1 MLTNKILVPVGF
13 SEQSLAAL
21 KQACLIA
28 KIKKSEVII
37 LSVIE
42 EQSKISGLLIDNPFE
57 EIRSKVKDK
66 LDEISEMH
74 SGKFSVKVDSMVA
87 SGKIYE
93 QIVEVSSMINANLI
107 VMGTNGSPK
116 GVIKKFIGSNAER
129 VVRLSNIPVI
139 TIKENTSTENF
150 DNIIL
155 PLDLGKETKEKVTF
169 AIEYARYWNSTI
181 RIVSVFLKDNT
192 NEKNI
197 LIKNLNQV
205 SNFISNAGVKC
216 TSELIEG
223 EKKQSLGD
231 FVINYEKKF
240 DSDLIIIMTKKE
252 ELALS
257 NNLSVTARYII
268 HNSKIPVMS
277 IKPKPRKFITSPTTA
292 F

>member
-57 EIRSKVKDK
+57 EIRSKVKEK

-74 SGKFSVKVDSMVA
+74 SSKFSVKVDSMVA

-116 GVIKKFIGSNAER
+116 GVLKKFIGSNAER

-139 TIKENTSTENF
+139 TIKENTSTVNF

>member
-66 LDEISEMH
+66 LDEISETH
-74 SGKFSVKVDSMVA
+74 SSKFSVKVDSMVA

-93 QIVEVSSMINANLI
+93 QIVEVSLMINANLI

-205 SNFISNAGVKC
+205 SNFISNAGIKC

-277 IKPKPRKFITSPTTA
+277 IKPKPRKFITSPTTS

>member
-74 SGKFSVKVDSMVA
+74 SSKFSVKVDSMVA

-139 TIKENTSTENF
+139 TIKENTSTVNF

-205 SNFISNAGVKC
+205 SSFISNAGVKC

>member
-42 EQSKISGLLIDNPFE
+42 EQSKISDLLIDNPFE

-74 SGKFSVKVDSMVA
+74 SSKFSVKVDSMVS

-93 QIVEVSSMINANLI
+93 QIVEVSSMLNANLI

>member
-13 SEQSLAAL
+13 SEQSLSAL

-28 KIKKSEVII
+28 KIKKSEVIV

-42 EQSKISGLLIDNPFE
+42 EQSKISGLLIDNSFDD
-57 EIRSKVKDK
+57 IRSKAKDK

-74 SGKFSVKVDSMVA
+74 SIKFSVKFDSMVA

-139 TIKENTSTENF
+139 TIKENTSTVNF

>member
-28 KIKKSEVII
+28 KIKKSEVVI

-74 SGKFSVKVDSMVA
+74 SSKFSVKVDSMVA

-116 GVIKKFIGSNAER
+116 GVLKKFIGSNAER

>member
-74 SGKFSVKVDSMVA
+74 SSKFSVKVDSMVA

-93 QIVEVSSMINANLI
+93 QIVEVSAMINANLI

-116 GVIKKFIGSNAER
+116 GVLKKFIGSNAER

-139 TIKENTSTENF
+139 TIKENTSTVNF

>member
-66 LDEISEMH
+66 LDEISETH
-74 SGKFSVKVDSMVA
+74 SSKFSVKVDSMVA

>member
-28 KIKKSEVII
+28 KIKKSEVTI

-42 EQSKISGLLIDNPFE
+42 EQSKISSLLIDNPIE
-57 EIRSKVKDK
+57 DIRNKVKDK
-66 LDEISEMH
+66 LDEISELH
-74 SGKFSVKVDSMVA
+74 SSKFSVKVDSVVA

-93 QIVEVSSMINANLI
+93 QIVEVSSMINASLI

>member
-57 EIRSKVKDK
+57 EIRNKVKDK

-74 SGKFSVKVDSMVA
+74 SSKFSVKVDSMVA

-139 TIKENTSTENF
+139 TIKENISTENF

>member
-74 SGKFSVKVDSMVA
+74 SSKFSVKIDSMVA

-93 QIVEVSSMINANLI
+93 QIVEVSSMINASLI

>member
-42 EQSKISGLLIDNPFE
+42 EQSKISSLLIDNPIE
-57 EIRSKVKDK
+57 DIRNKVKDK
-66 LDEISEMH
+66 LDEISELH
-74 SGKFSVKVDSMVA
+74 SSKFSVKVDSVVA

>member
-42 EQSKISGLLIDNPFE
+42 EQSKISDLLIDNPFE

-74 SGKFSVKVDSMVA
+74 SSKFSVKVDSMVA
-87 SGKIYE
+87 NGKIYE

-129 VVRLSNIPVI
+129 VVRLSNVPVI
-139 TIKENTSTENF
+139 TIKENTITENF

-181 RIVSVFLKDNT
+181 RIVSVFLKDNS

-257 NNLSVTARYII
+257 NNLSVTARYLI

>member
-74 SGKFSVKVDSMVA
+74 SSKFSVKVDSMVA
-87 SGKIYE
+87 TGKIYE

>member
-74 SGKFSVKVDSMVA
+74 SSKFSVKVDSMVA

-240 DSDLIIIMTKKE
+240 DSGLIIIMTKKE

>member
-74 SGKFSVKVDSMVA
+74 SSKFSVKVDSMVA

-93 QIVEVSSMINANLI
+93 QIVEVSSMINASLI

-116 GVIKKFIGSNAER
+116 GVIKRFIGSNAER
-129 VVRLSNIPVI
+129 VVRLSNVPVI

>member
-74 SGKFSVKVDSMVA
+74 SSKFSVKVDSMVA

-139 TIKENTSTENF
+139 TIKENTSTVNF

>member
-74 SGKFSVKVDSMVA
+74 SSKFSIKVDSMVA

>member
-74 SGKFSVKVDSMVA
+74 SSKFSVKVDSMVS

-116 GVIKKFIGSNAER
+116 GVLKKFIGSNAER

-139 TIKENTSTENF
+139 TIKENTSTVNF

-205 SNFISNAGVKC
+205 SNFISNAGIKC

>member
-74 SGKFSVKVDSMVA
+74 SSKFSVKVDSMVA

-129 VVRLSNIPVI
+129 VVRLSNTPVI

-240 DSDLIIIMTKKE
+240 DSVLIIIMTKKE

>member
-42 EQSKISGLLIDNPFE
+42 DQSKISGLLIDNPFE
-57 EIRSKVKDK
+57 EIRNKVKDK

-74 SGKFSVKVDSMVA
+74 SSKFSVKVDSMVS

-129 VVRLSNIPVI
+129 VVRLSNVPVI
-139 TIKENTSTENF
+139 TIKENTITENF

-181 RIVSVFLKDNT
+181 RIVSVFLKDNS

-257 NNLSVTARYII
+257 NNLSVTARYLI

>member
-37 LSVIE
+37 LSIIE

-74 SGKFSVKVDSMVA
+74 SSKFSVKVDSMVA

>member
-1 MLTNKILVPVGF
+1 M
-13 SEQSLAAL
+13 
-21 KQACLIA
+21 
-28 KIKKSEVII
+28 
-37 LSVIE
+37 
-42 EQSKISGLLIDNPFE
+42 LIDNPIE
-57 EIRSKVKDK
+57 DIRNKVKDK
-66 LDEISEMH
+66 LDEISELH
-74 SGKFSVKVDSMVA
+74 SSKFSVKVDSVVA

-181 RIVSVFLKDNT
+181 RIVSVFLQDNT

>member
-57 EIRSKVKDK
+57 EIRNKVKDK

-74 SGKFSVKVDSMVA
+74 SSKFSVKVDSMVA

-116 GVIKKFIGSNAER
+116 GVLKKFIGSNAER

-139 TIKENTSTENF
+139 TIKENTSTVNF

-205 SNFISNAGVKC
+205 SNFISNAGIKC

>member
-13 SEQSLAAL
+13 SEQSLSAL

-74 SGKFSVKVDSMVA
+74 SSKFSVKVDSMVA

>member
-57 EIRSKVKDK
+57 EIRNKVKDK

-74 SGKFSVKVDSMVA
+74 SSKFSVKIDSMVA

-93 QIVEVSSMINANLI
+93 QIVEVSSMINASLI

-129 VVRLSNIPVI
+129 VVRLSNVPVI

>member
-42 EQSKISGLLIDNPFE
+42 DQSKISGLLIDNPFE
-57 EIRSKVKDK
+57 EIRNKVKDK

-74 SGKFSVKVDSMVA
+74 SSKFSVKVDSMVA

-129 VVRLSNIPVI
+129 VVRLSNVPVI
-139 TIKENTSTENF
+139 TIKENTITENF

-257 NNLSVTARYII
+257 NNLSVTARYLI

>member
-57 EIRSKVKDK
+57 EIRNKIKDK

-74 SGKFSVKVDSMVA
+74 SSKFSVKVDSMVA

-107 VMGTNGSPK
+107 VMGTNGSPM

-129 VVRLSNIPVI
+129 VIRLSNIPVI

-205 SNFISNAGVKC
+205 SNFISNAGIKC

>member
-57 EIRSKVKDK
+57 EIRNKLKDK
-66 LDEISEMH
+66 LDEISEKH
-74 SGKFSVKVDSMVA
+74 SSKFSVKVDSMVA

>member
-42 EQSKISGLLIDNPFE
+42 DQSKISGLLIDNPFE
-57 EIRSKVKDK
+57 EIRNKVKDK

-74 SGKFSVKVDSMVA
+74 SSKFSVKVDSMVA

-129 VVRLSNIPVI
+129 VVRLSNVPVI
-139 TIKENTSTENF
+139 TIKENTITENF

-181 RIVSVFLKDNT
+181 RIVSVFLKDNS

-268 HNSKIPVMS
+268 HNSRIPVMS

>member
-74 SGKFSVKVDSMVA
+74 SSKFSVKVDSMVA

-197 LIKNLNQV
+197 LLKNLNQV

>member
-37 LSVIE
+37 LSIIE
-42 EQSKISGLLIDNPFE
+42 EQSKISGLLIDSHFE
-57 EIRSKVKDK
+57 EIRNKVKDK

-74 SGKFSVKVDSMVA
+74 SSKFSVKVDSMVA

-93 QIVEVSSMINANLI
+93 QIVEVSSMINAYLI
-107 VMGTNGSPK
+107 VMGTNGSPR

-139 TIKENTSTENF
+139 TIKENTFTENF

>member
-57 EIRSKVKDK
+57 EIRNKVKDK

-74 SGKFSVKVDSMVA
+74 SSKFSVKVDSMVA

-197 LIKNLNQV
+197 LLKNLNQV
-205 SNFISNAGVKC
+205 SNFISNAGIKC

>member
-66 LDEISEMH
+66 LDEITEMH
-74 SGKFSVKVDSMVA
+74 SSKFSVKVDSMVA

>member
-1 MLTNKILVPVGF
+1 M
-13 SEQSLAAL
+13 
-21 KQACLIA
+21 
-28 KIKKSEVII
+28 
-37 LSVIE
+37 
-42 EQSKISGLLIDNPFE
+42 LIDNPFE

-66 LDEISEMH
+66 LDEISEVH
-74 SGKFSVKVDSMVA
+74 SSKFSVKVDSMVA

-192 NEKNI
+192 SEKNI

>member
-57 EIRSKVKDK
+57 EIRNKVKDK

-74 SGKFSVKVDSMVA
+74 SSKFSVKVDSMVA

-116 GVIKKFIGSNAER
+116 GVLKKFIGSNAER

>member
-74 SGKFSVKVDSMVA
+74 SSKFSVKVDSMVA

-93 QIVEVSSMINANLI
+93 QIVEVSTMINANLI

>member
-74 SGKFSVKVDSMVA
+74 SSKFSVKVDSMVA

-139 TIKENTSTENF
+139 TIKENTSFENF

>member
-21 KQACLIA
+21 EQACLIA

-74 SGKFSVKVDSMVA
+74 SSKFSVKVDSMVA

-129 VVRLSNIPVI
+129 VVRLSNTPVI